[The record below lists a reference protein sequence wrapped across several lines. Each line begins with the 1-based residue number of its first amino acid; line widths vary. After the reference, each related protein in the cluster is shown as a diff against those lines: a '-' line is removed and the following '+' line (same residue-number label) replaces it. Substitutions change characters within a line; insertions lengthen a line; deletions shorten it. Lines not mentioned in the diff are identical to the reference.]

1 MKISYLEGNIKINDT
16 DFSESFS
23 VDGEVDLTNFIKN
36 ISEMKKKIDIEPI
49 SFDLFENDNKEI
61 EPLSLKLIE
70 YIYKILEAFN
80 DSFDEVY
87 TPVAEDNDLIF

>member
-1 MKISYLEGNIKINDT
+1 MKISYLEGNIKIDDT
-16 DFSESFS
+16 DFNESFP

-36 ISEMKKKIDIEPI
+36 VSDMKEKIVIEPVN
-49 SFDLFENDNKEI
+49 FDLFEIDNKGI

-87 TPVAEDNDLIF
+87 APVAEEDDLIF

>member
-1 MKISYLEGNIKINDT
+1 MKISYLEGNIKIDDT
-16 DFSESFS
+16 DFNESFS

-36 ISEMKKKIDIEPI
+36 VSDMKEKIVIEPVN
-49 SFDLFENDNKEI
+49 FDLFEIDNKGI

-87 TPVAEDNDLIF
+87 APVAEEDDLIF